1 MEAKPIKNSS
11 YFEDVTREMN
21 DLSVTNLDIIYDI
34 KEKLNKIKP
43 MSEPIQE
50 KTSEI
55 DLVYN
60 SVADY
65 FESEIRRQYR
75 IKQELLNIRNFL
87 MELV

>member
-1 MEAKPIKNSS
+1 MENKPIKNSS

-34 KEKLNKIKP
+34 KEKLNKIKTI
-43 MSEPIQE
+43 SEPIQE
-50 KTSEI
+50 KINEI
-55 DLVYN
+55 DPVYN

-65 FESEIRRQYR
+65 FELEIRRQYR